1 MEQQR
6 LTGLIA
12 APFTPMHA
20 SGEVNLEL
28 IPSYHTMLLNN
39 GVKGAFICG
48 STGEGVSLTLEE
60 KLQVA
65 EAWAQCN
72 RGQTGFTV
80 MQLVGGTCLADC
92 QQLASHAAATG
103 IDAISFLP
111 PFYFKPATVQVL
123 ADCCAAVAAAA
134 PDLPFYFYHIPVLTG
149 VRFPML
155 ELLKAVDGRIPNFRG
170 IKYTEEDLMD
180 YLSCLHY
187 AGGKYDILWGRDET
201 FLSALAIGAKGAV
214 GSTYNYAAPLY
225 HALMDAFA
233 AGKLEEASQLQ
244 QQSINMITLLGKYGG
259 IATGKAFM
267 KLIGMDCGSFRLP
280 VRNMDDA
287 AFASFQSD
295 VKAVGF
301 YSFCSLL
308 GKKDEIE
315 TALMH
320 QD

>member
-1 MEQQR
+1 MEQKR
-6 LTGLIA
+6 LSGLIA

-20 SGEVNLEL
+20 SGELNLEL
-28 IPSYHTMLLNN
+28 IPTYHDMLINN

-48 STGEGVSLTLEE
+48 STGEGVSLTMEE
-60 KLQVA
+60 KMQVA
-65 EAWAQCN
+65 EAWGQCN
-72 RGQTGFTV
+72 QGYNDFSV

-92 QQLASHAAATG
+92 KHLSRHAASVG

-111 PFYFKPATVQVL
+111 PYYFKPASVQVL
-123 ADCCAAVAAAA
+123 ADCCAEVAAAA

-187 AGGKYDILWGRDET
+187 ANGKYDILWGRDET

-225 HALMDAFA
+225 HALMDAYA
-233 AGKLEEASQLQ
+233 AGNLKEAAHIQ

-267 KLIGMDCGSFRLP
+267 KLIGMDCGKFRLP

-287 AFASFQSD
+287 TFESFQTE
-295 VKAVGF
+295 VHKVGF